1 MSKPKRQVCYPAR
14 YYNIF
19 FSFFFFFPFP
29 LFRPSVK
36 EDSPKRPEE
45 THAASVET
53 PRVMEMDE
61 SRRKKL
67 REVELKVA
75 EYAQKL
81 EAKGATDIALQCDIY
96 RAKLME
102 VSWALSTQRGALWP
116 RCCCE
121 LMPRENRPWEG
132 GTVEYPVIPDKSWAW
147 KLKQRGY
154 RAERRSNI
162 AGCFM
167 LQKPG

>member
-1 MSKPKRQVCYPAR
+1 MRMKFLEQYADVSHGGTAGHAGNSGFPFLKMNSSKFQLDLETVFGLTTAKSSLISSLVYLCPSQSDRFVIQLDIII
-14 YYNIF
+14 YYF
-19 FSFFFFFPFP
+19 HFSFFFPFP
-29 LFRPSVK
+29 LFRPSEK

-45 THAASVET
+45 THASSVET

-81 EAKGATDIALQCDIY
+81 EAKGASDIALQCDIY

-102 VSWALSTQRGALWP
+102 VS
-116 RCCCE
+116 
-121 LMPRENRPWEG
+121 
-132 GTVEYPVIPDKSWAW
+132 
-147 KLKQRGY
+147 
-154 RAERRSNI
+154 
-162 AGCFM
+162 
-167 LQKPG
+167 

>member
-1 MSKPKRQVCYPAR
+1 MRMNFLDQYQDVSHGGTTGHAGNSGFPFLKINSSKFQLDLETIFGLTTTKSSLIYIFIILMSKPKQQLCYPAR
-14 YYNIF
+14 YYIILFLACF
-19 FSFFFFFPFP
+19 FSLH

-36 EDSPKRPEE
+36 EDSPKRHEE

-81 EAKGATDIALQCDIY
+81 EAKGASDIALQCDIY

-102 VSWALSTQRGALWP
+102 VS
-116 RCCCE
+116 
-121 LMPRENRPWEG
+121 
-132 GTVEYPVIPDKSWAW
+132 
-147 KLKQRGY
+147 
-154 RAERRSNI
+154 
-162 AGCFM
+162 
-167 LQKPG
+167 

>member
-19 FSFFFFFPFP
+19 FSFFLFFPFP

-102 VSWALSTQRGALWP
+102 VS
-116 RCCCE
+116 
-121 LMPRENRPWEG
+121 
-132 GTVEYPVIPDKSWAW
+132 
-147 KLKQRGY
+147 
-154 RAERRSNI
+154 
-162 AGCFM
+162 
-167 LQKPG
+167 

>member
-14 YYNIF
+14 YYVILF
-19 FSFFFFFPFP
+19 LFCFSFFFFSPFPF
-29 LFRPSVK
+29 FRPYVK

-45 THAASVET
+45 TQAASVET

-81 EAKGATDIALQCDIY
+81 EAKGASDIALQCDIY

-102 VSWALSTQRGALWP
+102 VS
-116 RCCCE
+116 
-121 LMPRENRPWEG
+121 
-132 GTVEYPVIPDKSWAW
+132 
-147 KLKQRGY
+147 
-154 RAERRSNI
+154 
-162 AGCFM
+162 
-167 LQKPG
+167 

>member
-14 YYNIF
+14 YYNML
-19 FSFFFFFPFP
+19 FSFFFFFFPPFP

-102 VSWALSTQRGALWP
+102 VS
-116 RCCCE
+116 
-121 LMPRENRPWEG
+121 
-132 GTVEYPVIPDKSWAW
+132 
-147 KLKQRGY
+147 
-154 RAERRSNI
+154 
-162 AGCFM
+162 
-167 LQKPG
+167 

>member
-14 YYNIF
+14 YYNIL
-19 FSFFFFFPFP
+19 FSFFFFFSFP

-102 VSWALSTQRGALWP
+102 VS
-116 RCCCE
+116 
-121 LMPRENRPWEG
+121 
-132 GTVEYPVIPDKSWAW
+132 
-147 KLKQRGY
+147 
-154 RAERRSNI
+154 
-162 AGCFM
+162 
-167 LQKPG
+167 

>member
-19 FSFFFFFPFP
+19 FSFFLFFFPFP

-102 VSWALSTQRGALWP
+102 VS
-116 RCCCE
+116 
-121 LMPRENRPWEG
+121 
-132 GTVEYPVIPDKSWAW
+132 
-147 KLKQRGY
+147 
-154 RAERRSNI
+154 
-162 AGCFM
+162 
-167 LQKPG
+167 